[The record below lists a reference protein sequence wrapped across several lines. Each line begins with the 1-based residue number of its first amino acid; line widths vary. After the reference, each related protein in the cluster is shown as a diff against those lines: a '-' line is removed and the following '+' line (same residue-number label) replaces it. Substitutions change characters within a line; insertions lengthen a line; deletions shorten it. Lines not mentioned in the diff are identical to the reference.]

1 MWCSFWKMCFC
12 PEWIIHAGNTK
23 DLGGYYMIWWY
34 ISIKWNAPIYFQD
47 DLFCCLITTSQV
59 IEVLSERNSSFNTTL
74 TLSQLSFD
82 WPPFIN
88 NRSKQQLEETSVL
101 IARAVFVYVRDVH
114 FQWHHADPDV
124 EINYLKQHL
133 SKQSYKYIYLIHV
146 FLSMAI
152 CQPSSIPVK
161 WLYQFVLSRHLYSIF
176 LTCFLPESMP

>member
-1 MWCSFWKMCFC
+1 MKCTNLFSRW
-12 PEWIIHAGNTK
+12 
-23 DLGGYYMIWWY
+23 
-34 ISIKWNAPIYFQD
+34 PI
-47 DLFCCLITTSQV
+47 LLSLTTSQV
-59 IEVLSERNSSFNTTL
+59 IEVLSETNSSFNTTL

-114 FQWHHADPDV
+114 FQWHHADPGV